1 MLSQLHIQFTLF
13 LFLFHIVS
21 FLLDTRVPAV
31 LSCYWSYTRS
41 SVGSHMEDMMEKCC
55 LQGLDTT
62 FHFIIC
68 KSTYLLVSVIKSF
81 NSIFYFWHK
90 SCSLFDWN
98 LIASFPIHF
107 SSLPTSF
114 STFTF
119 STFLHTLF
127 DVYDILK
134 FNNVHTFNQRFCLF
148 ASCSEIEL
156 QIYKI

>member
-31 LSCYWSYTRS
+31 LTCYWCYTKS
-41 SVGSHMEDMMEKCC
+41 SVGSHMEDMMEKRC

-90 SCSLFDWN
+90 SFSLFDWN

-119 STFLHTLF
+119 STFLHFYIHFLMYMTSWNLIMF
-127 DVYDILK
+127 THLINAFVYVLLVQK
-134 FNNVHTFNQRFCLF
+134 
-148 ASCSEIEL
+148 
-156 QIYKI
+156 